1 MAIATQLSIEDY
13 LATSYRPDCD
23 FIDDHIEKRTLGE
36 FPHSRL
42 QVVLSSYIHV
52 RSKQWR
58 VWALTEQRVRVAG
71 RRVRIPDVCL
81 VPTGKIP
88 PPVLTEPPLAC
99 AEILSDCDTIRSTA
113 PRMMDYYTLGVRNL
127 WILNPVS
134 LEAHI
139 WTPEAVHPETRAL
152 TIPGTPVHIPL
163 PELFAEL
170 SDTD

>member
-1 MAIATQLSIEDY
+1 MAAALQLSIDDY

-23 FIDDHIEKRTLGE
+23 FIDGHTEERTLGE
-36 FPHSRL
+36 TPHSSL
-42 QVVLSSYIHV
+42 QVILSSYIHLRRKLWHV
-52 RSKQWR
+52 RS
-58 VWALTEQRVRVAG
+58 LTEQRVRVSS
-71 RRVRIPDVCL
+71 RRVRIPDVCIIP
-81 VPTGKIP
+81 VGHP

-99 AEILSDCDTIRSTA
+99 AEILSSCDTIRSTS

-127 WILNPVS
+127 WILNPVA

>member
-1 MAIATQLSIEDY
+1 MATALQLSINEY
-13 LATSYRPDCD
+13 LATSYQPDCD
-23 FIDDHIEKRTLGE
+23 FIDDHTEERTLGE
-36 FPHSRL
+36 FLHGKL
-42 QVVLSSYIHV
+42 QVVLSAYIHN
-52 RSKQWR
+52 RRRQWH
-58 VWALTEQRVRVAG
+58 VWAITEQRVRVAKD
-71 RRVRIPDVCL
+71 RVRIPDVCL

-99 AEILSDCDTIRSTA
+99 AEILSDCDTIRSTS

-139 WTPEAVHPETRAL
+139 WTPEAVHPEASAL
-152 TIPGTPVHIPL
+152 IIPGTPVYIPL